1 MIGWI
6 LTTVRRFNCYCV
18 ITDHV
23 QSVPDAQEAMRAGM
37 GKKPIGGYVVLH
49 GITYWFWIR
58 NKEGNLRR
66 FEAFDVNIRSGEGVD
81 FLMTGQGLVDVPR
94 KEEK

>member
-1 MIGWI
+1 M
-6 LTTVRRFNCYCV
+6 
-18 ITDHV
+18 
-23 QSVPDAQEAMRAGM
+23 
-37 GKKPIGGYVVLH
+37 LH

-94 KEEK
+94 REEK